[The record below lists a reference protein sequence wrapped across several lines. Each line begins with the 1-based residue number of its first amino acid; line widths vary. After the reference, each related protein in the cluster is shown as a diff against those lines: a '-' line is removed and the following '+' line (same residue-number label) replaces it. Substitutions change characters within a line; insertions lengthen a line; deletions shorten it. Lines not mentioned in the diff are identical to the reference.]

1 VDDDRLRPLSGL
13 ADRSYLKTLLF
24 EKMAHFNRELLPVP
38 YPSAPAQTE
47 HPLLGFAPRFRSDIG
62 IKLPIQ
68 RFNHSSTHF
77 DRLHRVPSPEF
88 YHHVHEGSQ
97 RALQAAI
104 HLWDEYVEQVR
115 ILDL

>member
-24 EKMAHFNRELLPVP
+24 EKLAHFNRELLTVP

-62 IKLPIQ
+62 IKL
-68 RFNHSSTHF
+68 RFSGLIT
-77 DRLHRVPSPEF
+77 
-88 YHHVHEGSQ
+88 
-97 RALQAAI
+97 
-104 HLWDEYVEQVR
+104 QVSNLMFCVVLR
-115 ILDL
+115 WECEE